1 MVSLPYKESQA
12 KKKLEEEFHSWAII
26 ILSLSIARN
35 DRLISRLTKN
45 QPGIEHNCTKQKMGN
60 REMSFSVVLE
70 PKPKVPSLARGECEA
85 CGRWVGDLMSK
96 KGRIQWIQE
105 WAKKRPV
112 SVMPEPEAPLPL
124 QPLLLLWTAS
134 PSSCS
139 TAILNTNAQSLSS
152 CAVPQL
158 VIGIKR
164 ACKQRLCWPSRHLFK
179 RFTCHPGF
187 I

>member
-1 MVSLPYKESQA
+1 
-12 KKKLEEEFHSWAII
+12 
-26 ILSLSIARN
+26 
-35 DRLISRLTKN
+35 
-45 QPGIEHNCTKQKMGN
+45 MGN

-158 VIGIKR
+158 LIGIKG
-164 ACKQRLCWPSRHLFK
+164 ACKQRFCWPSRHLFK
-179 RFTCHPGF
+179 KFTCHAGF
-187 I
+187 ISYRESRQVGQTIFHTTRNLLIGQIVTLMTGTSNRRVHVTSKRQNSSYFQSAEKSA